1 MRAEASVPERTETA
15 VLVPVPSP
23 DLTPPA
29 APYDARAALGEGAGL
44 DALDQESLIMN
55 LDASLRVHARH
66 QFFNWTQGA
75 LQSLIPHELLICAM
89 RNGDPASYYVESFS
103 TLSLDLARFNEL
115 YRQDVALVPYL
126 VKSWEKNRRQPLA
139 FETGGD
145 NPFSASALARELNR
159 IGATSIVAHG
169 TYDASGKLTS
179 FFVFTGRPGA
189 AGPRQTNLVEMV
201 VPFLHA
207 AWVRSQLNWTA
218 EDATVK
224 PQVAGLLTPRE
235 LEVVKWLYYGKSNI
249 EIGMI
254 LTISPLTVKNHVQ
267 KILRKL
273 NVLNRTQ
280 AVGKALTLPILNI

>member
-1 MRAEASVPERTETA
+1 MRVDASVPERTETA
-15 VLVPVPSP
+15 ALDEMPPP
-23 DLTPPA
+23 DFFTPPA
-29 APYDARAALGEGAGL
+29 GPDGGAGL
-44 DALDQESLIMN
+44 NSLDQESLIMN

-66 QFFNWTQGA
+66 QFFNWAQGA
-75 LQSLIPHELLICAM
+75 LQSLVPHELLICAM

-115 YRQDVALVPYL
+115 YRQDVALVPHL
-126 VKSWEKNRRQPLA
+126 VKSWEKNRRQPFV
-139 FETGGD
+139 FETGAD
-145 NPFSASALARELNR
+145 SPFAATALARELNR
-159 IGATSIVAHG
+159 IDATSIVAHG

-179 FFVFTGRPGA
+179 FFIFAGRPGTTGLGQA
-189 AGPRQTNLVEMV
+189 NLVEMV

>member
-1 MRAEASVPERTETA
+1 MDKQAEQA
-15 VLVPVPSP
+15 
-23 DLTPPA
+23 
-29 APYDARAALGEGAGL
+29 ARAPLS
-44 DALDQESLIMN
+44 Q
-55 LDASLRVHARH
+55 ARPDH
-66 QFFNWTQGA
+66 SEHKIKYWQVQDMPNIEVREVLNILKDYGGTLWMVYTN
-75 LQSLIPHELLICAM
+75 M

-115 YRQDVALVPYL
+115 YRQDVALVPHL
-126 VKSWEKNRRQPLA
+126 VKSWEKNRRQPFV
-139 FETGGD
+139 FETGAD
-145 NPFSASALARELNR
+145 SPFAATALARELNR
-159 IGATSIVAHG
+159 IDATSIVAHG

-179 FFVFTGRPGA
+179 FFIFAGRPGTTGLGQA
-189 AGPRQTNLVEMV
+189 NLVEMV

-224 PQVAGLLTPRE
+224 PQVSGLLTPRE

-267 KILRKL
+267 KTLRKL

-280 AVGKALTLPILNI
+280 AVGKALALRIVNP